1 MHMRQS
7 SSYQELFQVHKSNRA
22 TGSLIH
28 HCSQKLAAGIGDSR
42 TMVPEN
48 ILEEMDEDM
57 NSNNEAGDEEEE
69 KVP

>member
-1 MHMRQS
+1 
-7 SSYQELFQVHKSNRA
+7 
-22 TGSLIH
+22 
-28 HCSQKLAAGIGDSR
+28 
-42 TMVPEN
+42 MVPEN